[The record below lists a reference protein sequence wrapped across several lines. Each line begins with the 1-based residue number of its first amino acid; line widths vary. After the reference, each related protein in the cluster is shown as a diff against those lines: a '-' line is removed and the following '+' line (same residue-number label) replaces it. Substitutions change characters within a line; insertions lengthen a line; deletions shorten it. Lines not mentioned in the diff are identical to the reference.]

1 MGETI
6 FIILLVA
13 LLLGIVVVIFLLLRG
28 KQEGESS
35 ELLQENARLNAVS
48 EQLAESLAELK
59 SEKKQTDDEND
70 RLLGENS
77 RVQERNEA
85 LTAQLQKDRKE
96 LLELQEK
103 FKSEFENLAN
113 AILNRSAESITEKNK
128 EKLQQLL
135 EPLKT
140 DIEKF
145 KEQVEKNQ
153 EKTNTWNTKL
163 STIITDLS
171 SKNEKLSEDAQALVT
186 ALKGESKTQG
196 NWGEFVLERV
206 LTIAGLKEGVEY
218 EREYTT
224 TNAAGETIRLD
235 ALVYLP
241 DKKHLIIDSKVSLK
255 AYMDYSN
262 EEDPERRKKLLD
274 QHIIS
279 IKNHIKLLSE
289 KAYPSGAGLD
299 SPEVVL
305 MFVPVEQGFELA
317 MQHDQD
323 LYDYAY
329 KRNIVIVSAA
339 TLLATLKTVASIWKQ
354 EKQNRNVQQIAEEA
368 SKMFDKFVGFT
379 ETMQKI
385 GSAIEKASNEYDKG
399 MGQLSEGKGNLVGRA
414 KKIRDLGAKGNK
426 ELPRELLDEAEDIE
440 LTDNEDHS

>member
-1 MGETI
+1 MGETV
-6 FIILLVA
+6 FFILLSA
-13 LLLGIVVVIFLLLRG
+13 LLLGIIVVIVILLRR
-28 KQEGESS
+28 KEEDDSTD
-35 ELLQENARLNAVS
+35 LVQENAVLNAAK
-48 EQLAESLAELK
+48 EQLSQSLAELK
-59 SEKKQTDDEND
+59 AEKKLTDQEND
-70 RLLGENS
+70 RLLGDNS
-77 RVQERNEA
+77 RLQERNDS
-85 LTAQLQKDRKE
+85 LNTQLEKERKD

-103 FKSEFENLAN
+103 FKSEFENLTN
-113 AILNRSAESITEKNK
+113 AILNRSTERITEKNK

-135 EPLKT
+135 EPLKS
-140 DIEKF
+140 DIKKF
-145 KEQVEKNQ
+145 KDQVAENQ
-153 EKTNTWNTKL
+153 EKANTWNTRL
-163 STIITDLS
+163 STIISDLS
-171 SKNEKLSEDAQALVT
+171 VKNEKLSEDAQALVT

-224 TNAAGETIRLD
+224 TNAAGDTIRLD

-255 AYMDYSN
+255 AHMDYSN
-262 EEDPERRKKLLD
+262 EEDPDRRKKLLD

-354 EKQNRNVQQIAEEA
+354 EKQNRNVQLIAEEA
-368 SKMFDKFVGFT
+368 SKMVDKFVLFT

-385 GSAIEKASNEYDKG
+385 GSAIERASSEYDKG

-414 KKIRDLGAKGNK
+414 QKIRELGAKGNK
-426 ELPRELLDEAEDIE
+426 ELSADLLNDSEDIE
-440 LTDNEDHS
+440 IADDEDRS